1 MKKVLVTGNIGS
13 GKTTLCKK
21 LSKILNLPAYHF
33 DQVAWQPNWMRPTP
47 EQKITKTN
55 QLLAKNEWVIDA
67 VSKELMESAD
77 TIIFLDF
84 PRRISAWR
92 TLKRNIQCRF
102 GTRPEMPENCP
113 DFKHLPFII
122 RIIWNFPKKQTP
134 WILEAMDRMKHQKRI
149 VHIRKNKDLRTFMRT
164 VDIHS

>member
-13 GKTTLCKK
+13 GKTTLCRK

-33 DQVAWQPNWMRPTP
+33 DQVAWQANWQRPTT
-47 EQKITKTN
+47 EQKEAKTN
-55 QLLAKNEWVIDA
+55 QLLAKNKWVIDA

-84 PRRISAWR
+84 PRRTSAWR
-92 TLKRNIQCRF
+92 TLKRNIQCGF

-113 DFKHLPFII
+113 DYKHLPFII

-134 WILEAMDRMKHQKRI
+134 WILEKMAAMKDKKRI
-149 VHIRKNKDLRTFMRT
+149 VHIGNNEELKAFMKT